1 MPLPH
6 DPGPHWGEVGIH
18 GLHRQREWDALTTVE
33 APEARGDELWFV
45 ALADGAIL
53 VDESEG
59 EADALTLAAALE
71 LDRPYRG
78 RAVRRDGAIWVV
90 AGRRI
95 ETLELGDDP
104 AGDTIELAWN
114 GSERTVRI
122 DGSPTLAG
130 VPELERLGS
139 ARHAAFVVT
148 AERLDGSTW
157 EVSVTPL

>member
-1 MPLPH
+1 VPLPH

-33 APEARGDELWFV
+33 APDVPGDELWFV
-45 ALADGAIL
+45 ALADGG
-53 VDESEG
+53 VVVEEG
-59 EADALTLAAALE
+59 EGDPPALAAALD
-71 LDRPYRG
+71 LDRPYRA
-78 RAVRRDGAIWVV
+78 RAVRSVGAVWVV

-95 ETLELGDDP
+95 ETLELADDP
-104 AGDTIELAWN
+104 GGDAIELAWT
-114 GSERTVRI
+114 GRERTVRI

-139 ARHAAFVVT
+139 GRHEAFVVT
-148 AERLDGSTW
+148 AARLEGSTW